1 MKPFD
6 HNKFIGYIC
15 EVTPQYVRM
24 QIPSARLLHSFY
36 FNGEIYF
43 GGSVGSFVVIEGQEY
58 GFLGRIFEQS
68 LPQGERAE
76 ITDKNIN
83 EKDTMF
89 HPIAKIELLA
99 LFDVYKPEV
108 INKTVS
114 RYPSVGA
121 KVYSCS
127 DEQMGLYI
135 ARFGIKKDDI
145 DIPLAPLGKL
155 TSNDSLC
162 NISLNSLFGRHCAV
176 LGTTGG
182 GKSWTIAKLLE
193 LISSKTSNKCIL
205 IDATGEYNCISD
217 NMESIELGTGEFI
230 FDYKNLS
237 IDELYYLLHPS
248 SKTQV
253 PKLMEAIRSLKMVAI
268 DDNSE
273 LSLYYKTDNTGKQI
287 KGNIVKA
294 GKEKR
299 IVSLDDVVEAAR
311 QWSSPIP
318 DHYHSRK
325 RHDCPSSR
333 IKFIEMAVEF
343 LLYVGL
349 LDSRYQDDIINYLAE
364 RKWHRVRLIAAPF
377 YKERMSFLMDC
388 KSKGFK
394 RQTLQLYAQ
403 YQLHLIEYLDLKNFR
418 IVTNEEISNA
428 AKKWQNL
435 EDKGSHKKKGTKSN
449 YSFFIY
455 FANMWL
461 KELHMLP
468 ESGSPSISDIRI
480 NEYLNH
486 LAYRRYSH
494 AYIKGRRY
502 ILTYFYKII
511 EKENQEHPLTL
522 EDIDKYIEYYTIN
535 KVQRNTL
542 KEYLCCIRV
551 YLRYAVEKGWCITD
565 LDKALITPKVYSEEN
580 LPSFLPW
587 NKVQKL
593 LQTVKEQTGKSASR
607 DYAIFMLLAMYG
619 LRCSEVANLKISDID
634 WRKEQV
640 YIKRAKNCRPQVLPL
655 LHNVG
660 EAIIAYLKQGR
671 PNDIGSDN
679 LFFCTPAPIRPISCT
694 AIASVV
700 YRYLK
705 SSEMDVRHKGPH
717 CLRHSHAT
725 FLINEGQTLKDVGDL
740 LGHKSMEATRIYA
753 KVDLNSLR
761 DVSNINWG
769 ELL

>member
-1 MKPFD
+1 MLEQIIIRKPFLKK
-6 HNKFIGYIC
+6 HLAAPLLKERESFLTMKSKEGLSRLTLMGWAGYSLKFI
-15 EVTPQYVRM
+15 Q
-24 QIPSARLLHSFY
+24 Y
-36 FNGEIYF
+36 FN
-43 GGSVGSFVVIEGQEY
+43 
-58 GFLGRIFEQS
+58 
-68 LPQGERAE
+68 
-76 ITDKNIN
+76 
-83 EKDTMF
+83 
-89 HPIAKIELLA
+89 
-99 LFDVYKPEV
+99 
-108 INKTVS
+108 
-114 RYPSVGA
+114 
-121 KVYSCS
+121 
-127 DEQMGLYI
+127 
-135 ARFGIKKDDI
+135 
-145 DIPLAPLGKL
+145 
-155 TSNDSLC
+155 
-162 NISLNSLFGRHCAV
+162 
-176 LGTTGG
+176 
-182 GKSWTIAKLLE
+182 
-193 LISSKTSNKCIL
+193 
-205 IDATGEYNCISD
+205 
-217 NMESIELGTGEFI
+217 
-230 FDYKNLS
+230 
-237 IDELYYLLHPS
+237 LH
-248 SKTQV
+248 
-253 PKLMEAIRSLKMVAI
+253 
-268 DDNSE
+268 D
-273 LSLYYKTDNTGKQI
+273 G
-287 KGNIVKA
+287 
-294 GKEKR
+294 EKR

-333 IKFIEMAVEF
+333 IKFIEMAVDF

-349 LDSRYQDDIINYLAE
+349 LDSRYQDDIVNYLAE

-403 YQLHLIEYLDLKNFR
+403 YQLHLIEYLDLKTFR

-535 KVQRNTL
+535 QVQRNTL

-551 YLRYAVEKGWCITD
+551 YLRYAVEKGWCIAD

-587 NKVQKL
+587 DKVQKL

-619 LRCSEVANLKISDID
+619 LRCSEVANLKLSDID
-634 WRKEQV
+634 WRKEQI
-640 YIKRAKNCRPQVLPL
+640 YIKRAKNCRPQILPL

-660 EAIIAYLKQGR
+660 EAIIDYLKNGR
-671 PNDIGSDN
+671 PNEVDSDS
-679 LFFCTPAPIRPISCT
+679 LFFCAPAPIRPISCN

-705 SSEMDVRHKGPH
+705 YSGINIKHKGPH
-717 CLRHSHAT
+717 SLRHSHAT

-740 LGHKSMEATRIYA
+740 LGHKSMEATRVYA

-761 DVSNINWG
+761 DVSNINWEIG
-769 ELL
+769 RASCRERV

>member
-36 FNGEIYF
+36 FDGEIYF

-135 ARFGIKKDDI
+135 AKFGIKKDDI
-145 DIPLAPLGKL
+145 DVPLAPLGKL

-299 IVSLDDVVEAAR
+299 TFEVFYYKHIVEIEDKFCNFDFNMLASQITNECIWDTDRSNSTLYGGRNDTDVSNCISL
-311 QWSSPIP
+311 I
-318 DHYHSRK
+318 SRVNNVMSTSEYNK
-325 RHDCPSSR
+325 IFGFRRASIQGAKDL
-333 IKFIEMAVEF
+333 KLGIEEF
-343 LLYVGL
+343 LKGDKSILRLDFSKVSFDYQVREILVNAIGSYL
-349 LDSRYQDDIINYLAE
+349 LNNA
-364 RKWHRVRLIAAPF
+364 RKGI
-377 YKERMSFLMDC
+377 YKEKPIVVFVDEAH
-388 KSKGFK
+388 
-394 RQTLQLYAQ
+394 QL
-403 YQLHLIEYLDLKNFR
+403 LNK
-418 IVTNEEISNA
+418 
-428 AKKWQNL
+428 
-435 EDKGSHKKKGTKSN
+435 
-449 YSFFIY
+449 
-455 FANMWL
+455 
-461 KELHMLP
+461 
-468 ESGSPSISDIRI
+468 SISD
-480 NEYLNH
+480 
-486 LAYRRYSH
+486 
-494 AYIKGRRY
+494 
-502 ILTYFYKII
+502 
-511 EKENQEHPLTL
+511 EN
-522 EDIDKYIEYYTIN
+522 
-535 KVQRNTL
+535 
-542 KEYLCCIRV
+542 
-551 YLRYAVEKGWCITD
+551 
-565 LDKALITPKVYSEEN
+565 
-580 LPSFLPW
+580 F
-587 NKVQKL
+587 
-593 LQTVKEQTGKSASR
+593 
-607 DYAIFMLLAMYG
+607 
-619 LRCSEVANLKISDID
+619 
-634 WRKEQV
+634 
-640 YIKRAKNCRPQVLPL
+640 
-655 LHNVG
+655 
-660 EAIIAYLKQGR
+660 
-671 PNDIGSDN
+671 
-679 LFFCTPAPIRPISCT
+679 
-694 AIASVV
+694 
-700 YRYLK
+700 
-705 SSEMDVRHKGPH
+705 
-717 CLRHSHAT
+717 
-725 FLINEGQTLKDVGDL
+725 
-740 LGHKSMEATRIYA
+740 
-753 KVDLNSLR
+753 
-761 DVSNINWG
+761 
-769 ELL
+769 